1 MNNEKQYT
9 FIFAGAGAATL
20 QILGNLLE
28 CPQLS
33 NANILIIE
41 QDSQKKNDRTWCFW
55 EPKEKMEWTPY
66 VVKEWEKI
74 QFSSSSLS
82 LNKSL
87 SPLTYKMIR
96 SEAYYKTM
104 HERIRQHRSID
115 VVYDA
120 VIGHHEE
127 DERVTVRTTN
137 NTYLGTYFFN
147 SVFDWGLVQNQKR
160 YPVLQQHFVGWFI
173 KTELDHFDPTTAT
186 FMDFCVPQLGN
197 TRFMYVLPLSKNEAL
212 VEYTLFSKDRLKR
225 ASYEREIRRYLN
237 TKNIRNY
244 TISETEE
251 GSIPM
256 TSYPF
261 SKHNTKRVM
270 HIGSAGGWTKASTG
284 FTFTFI
290 ERKAASLVLFLKENK
305 DLSLFEKRNRF
316 WWYDLLFLDVLARY
330 NNKGTMLFS
339 RLFERTQLATIFR
352 FLDEK
357 SSLGEEVRIMRSFPV
372 GLFIMQLI
380 RRLMRAFH

>member
-1 MNNEKQYT
+1 MKNEKQYT

-20 QILGNLLE
+20 QILGKLIE
-28 CPQLS
+28 SPQFS

-55 EPKEKMEWTPY
+55 EPKEKMEWSPY

-74 QFSSSSLS
+74 QFSSPSFS

-104 HERIRQHRSID
+104 HEHIRQHQSID
-115 VVYDA
+115 IVYES
-120 VIGHHEE
+120 ITEHHEQ
-127 DERVTVRTTN
+127 DELVVVRTAN
-137 NTYLGTYFFN
+137 NTYLGAYFLN
-147 SVFDWGLVQNQKR
+147 SIFDWSVVQNQKR

-173 KTELDHFDPTTAT
+173 KTEYDHFDPSTAT
-186 FMDFCVPQLGN
+186 FMDFRVPQLGN

-225 ASYEREIRRYLN
+225 AAYEREIRRYLN

-261 SKHNTKRVM
+261 SKHNSKRIM

-290 ERKAASLVLFLKENK
+290 EQKAASL
-305 DLSLFEKRNRF
+305 
-316 WWYDLLFLDVLARY
+316 AR
-330 NNKGTMLFS
+330 S
-339 RLFERTQLATIFR
+339 
-352 FLDEK
+352 
-357 SSLGEEVRIMRSFPV
+357 
-372 GLFIMQLI
+372 
-380 RRLMRAFH
+380 